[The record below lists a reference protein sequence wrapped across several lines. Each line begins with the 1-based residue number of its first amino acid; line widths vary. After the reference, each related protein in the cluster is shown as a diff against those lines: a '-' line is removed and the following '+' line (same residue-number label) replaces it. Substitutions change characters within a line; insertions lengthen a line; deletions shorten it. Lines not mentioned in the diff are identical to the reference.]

1 MKIPEILLV
10 ETVHQPGSLAKVLQ
24 VIADAGLAIEHL
36 TALRRDQGRTLWEIT
51 LEMDEEADRSL
62 YERIGQLPTAR
73 FVGKSD
79 RVFNRHRGG
88 KIRTVASL
96 PINTRQVL
104 RDVYTPGVARVCL
117 AIQKDP
123 QAALDFTALGRT
135 VAIVTNGTAVLGL
148 GNIGALAGL
157 PVMEGKAA
165 LFAELVGINGVP
177 ILINET
183 QPARVA
189 DIVAGIETSFG
200 AIQLEDFAAPECFE
214 IEQLLQVRLRKPVL
228 HDDQHGT
235 AVVTL
240 AALLNA
246 ARRSDVNLCHST
258 VGQIGLG
265 AAGSGIVRLLRAYG
279 VQRVLGTDR
288 NPNAVKRLIASGG
301 EGVTLESLMQ
311 RADIV
316 IATTGVKGLI
326 RPQWVRKGQVILAL
340 SNPDP
345 EIEPLVAREQG
356 AAFAADGKGINNVL
370 AFPGLFKGALEARA
384 RRFSDA
390 MLMAAANAIAGLARG
405 DELVPDPL
413 DKALHEQVAAAVKAA
428 AGRPRSPETRRVPR
442 EIRRAPRSSVRNAE
456 TPIGR
461 GEEPQRTDEQKLQVL
476 EEGRALALHCVA
488 HELPD
493 PGDDEYHHRGEPQ
506 RPGQLREAL
515 RDQQQHRE
523 GEEHAHGERR
533 REQQVIDERRR
544 GCEGGPVE
552 PWRGIREH
560 RRHLR
565 RPQEAHDRQ
574 HDGRHADPVQE
585 LVDGVLVAHPVL
597 AEPVGHAAHARNA
610 TRGAR
615 ASQLTDAPG
624 LQAAIRP
631 RSLPSALD
639 SIWRIRSADTPYLS
653 ASWCKVALSSDIQR
667 RCTMSRLRSSRRL
680 SAPCS
685 RSVESSALSASS
697 TCPAGS
703 ASGEGR

>member
-1 MKIPEILLV
+1 MKIPEILII

-62 YERIGQLPTAR
+62 YERIGQLPSAR

-123 QAALDFTALGRT
+123 QAAYEFTALGNT
-135 VAIVTNGTAVLGL
+135 VAVVTNGTAVLGL

-165 LFAELVGINGVP
+165 LFADLVGISGVP
-177 ILINET
+177 ILINDT
-183 QPARVA
+183 DPQRVVS
-189 DIVAGIETSFG
+189 IITGIAESFG

-214 IEQLLQVRLRKPVL
+214 IEQALQARLQKPVM

-235 AVVTL
+235 AVVAL

-246 ARRSDVNLCHST
+246 ARYSGVDLRAST

-265 AAGSGIVRLLRAYG
+265 AAGTGIVRLLQAHG
-279 VQRVLGTDR
+279 VRHVLGADR
-288 NPNAVKRLIASGG
+288 NAQAVARLQGMGG

-345 EIEPLVAREQG
+345 EIEPLAARAEG

-370 AFPGLFKGALEARA
+370 AFPGLFRGVLDARA
-384 RRFSDA
+384 PRFTDA
-390 MLMAAANAIAGLARG
+390 MLMAAANAIAGLAQG

-413 DKALHEQVAAAVKAA
+413 EKQVHEKVAAAV
-428 AGRPRSPETRRVPR
+428 
-442 EIRRAPRSSVRNAE
+442 
-456 TPIGR
+456 
-461 GEEPQRTDEQKLQVL
+461 
-476 EEGRALALHCVA
+476 
-488 HELPD
+488 
-493 PGDDEYHHRGEPQ
+493 
-506 RPGQLREAL
+506 REA
-515 RDQQQHRE
+515 
-523 GEEHAHGERR
+523 AS
-533 REQQVIDERRR
+533 
-544 GCEGGPVE
+544 
-552 PWRGIREH
+552 
-560 RRHLR
+560 
-565 RPQEAHDRQ
+565 
-574 HDGRHADPVQE
+574 
-585 LVDGVLVAHPVL
+585 
-597 AEPVGHAAHARNA
+597 A
-610 TRGAR
+610 T
-615 ASQLTDAPG
+615 
-624 LQAAIRP
+624 
-631 RSLPSALD
+631 
-639 SIWRIRSADTPYLS
+639 
-653 ASWCKVALSSDIQR
+653 
-667 RCTMSRLRSSRRL
+667 
-680 SAPCS
+680 
-685 RSVESSALSASS
+685 
-697 TCPAGS
+697 
-703 ASGEGR
+703 